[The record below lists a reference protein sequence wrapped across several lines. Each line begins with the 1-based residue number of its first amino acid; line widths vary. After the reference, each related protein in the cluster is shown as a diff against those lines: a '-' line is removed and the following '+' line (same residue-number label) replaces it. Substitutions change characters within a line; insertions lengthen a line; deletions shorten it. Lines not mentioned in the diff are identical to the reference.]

1 MLRKLAAPLL
11 LSLFLALPASAQS
24 LPGLTSVGVKGGAS
38 FATLRGD
45 ALGEDLGYKTGF
57 VGGIYGQ
64 AEFIPFFTPRI
75 EVLYVQKG
83 ASTDVQSGVEGSY
96 NIDYIEIP
104 VLAKAN
110 LPIVSR
116 VFPSL
121 YVGPYIGFPVSQ
133 GVEVDDG
140 NQDDLSDDPF
150 STDYG
155 LVIGTDVDFTLA
167 GKALTLSGRYDL
179 GLANIADDDSFAEDD
194 DLRTSTFM
202 VTLGFGI

>member
-1 MLRKLAAPLL
+1 MLRKLTASLL

-45 ALGEDLGYKTGF
+45 APDQDLGYKTGF

-83 ASTDVQSGVEGSY
+83 ASAEGSY
-96 NIDYIEIP
+96 NVDYIEIP

-133 GVEVDDG
+133 GFEVDDG
-140 NQDDLSDDPF
+140 DEQDDFPEDPF
-150 STDYG
+150 SADYG

-179 GLANIADDDSFAEDD
+179 GLANIADDDIFARDD